1 MKKKVENYD
10 CLKLLM
16 ISTIPTIYLLYAYLL
31 FLQLI
36 LKMGNATETV
46 YDFANNTVTDRSE
59 LKLVIVFVAS
69 FLHL

>member
-10 CLKLLM
+10 CLILLM
-16 ISTIPTIYLLYAYLL
+16 IPTLLL

>member
-16 ISTIPTIYLLYAYLL
+16 IPTLLL